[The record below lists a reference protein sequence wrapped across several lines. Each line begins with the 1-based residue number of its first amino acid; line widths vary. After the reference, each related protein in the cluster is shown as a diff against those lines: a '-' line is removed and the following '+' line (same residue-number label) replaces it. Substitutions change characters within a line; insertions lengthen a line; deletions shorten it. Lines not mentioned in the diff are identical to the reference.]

1 MLNMSEQFG
10 RFHIGRLL
18 ALTVFTIF
26 VSGSFSLTRAQPA
39 GQPTFASAE
48 PGASNK
54 EILFPGIGRNELEA
68 IQFCR
73 DSLVFILAVHQLGP
87 YLPTPD
93 FEDHAKETIKRLPV
107 SGYYYRV
114 LTRQG
119 RHAPGGAK
127 NYIVNGRMSG
137 GFALVAYPAEYRSS
151 GVMTFIVN
159 FDGIVYQKD
168 LGPETPD
175 WAKDMTEY
183 DPDAT
188 WKTVEGSQGS
198 AELPHLH

>member
-1 MLNMSEQFG
+1 MSTSGVFTLVV
-10 RFHIGRLL
+10 LL
-18 ALTVFTIF
+18 ALTVFAIF
-26 VSGSFSLTRAQPA
+26 VSGSFGLTRAQQT
-39 GQPTFASAE
+39 GQTTVGSAE
-48 PGASNK
+48 PGAGNT
-54 EILFPGIGRNELEA
+54 EILFRSIGRNELEA

-87 YLPTPD
+87 YLPTPHP
-93 FEDHAKETIKRLPV
+93 EGHAKETIKRLPV

-127 NYIVNGRMSG
+127 NYIFNGRMSG

-159 FDGIVYQKD
+159 LDGIVYQKD
-168 LGPETPD
+168 LGPKTHH

-188 WKTVEGSQGS
+188 WKKVVEGSQAS
-198 AELPHLH
+198 AELPQLH

>member
-1 MLNMSEQFG
+1 MSEHIG
-10 RFHIGRLL
+10 RFHIGRPL

-26 VSGSFSLTRAQPA
+26 VSGSFGLAHAQQA
-39 GQPTFASAE
+39 GPTTLASAQ
-48 PGASNK
+48 PGASNT
-54 EILFPGIGRNELEA
+54 ENLFRSIGRNELEA

-73 DSLVFILAVHQLGP
+73 DSLVFILAMHQLGP

-93 FEDHAKETIKRLPV
+93 SEDNAKETIKRLPV
-107 SGYYYRV
+107 SGYYYRI

-127 NYIVNGRMSG
+127 NYIVNRRMRG
-137 GFALVAYPAEYRSS
+137 GFALVAYPVEYRSS

-159 FDGIVYQKD
+159 LDGIVYQKD
-168 LGPETPD
+168 LGPKTPD

-188 WKTVEGSQGS
+188 WKKVVEGSQAS